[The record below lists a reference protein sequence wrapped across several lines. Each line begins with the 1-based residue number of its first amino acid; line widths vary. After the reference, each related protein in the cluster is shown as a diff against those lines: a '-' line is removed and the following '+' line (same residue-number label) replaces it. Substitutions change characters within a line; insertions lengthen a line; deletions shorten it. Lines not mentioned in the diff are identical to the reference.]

1 MFLFIMIIY
10 PFQIEYYVLLWRRH
24 ATQNFIALSFCQI
37 VNLYAVFCEL
47 SPFLCSF
54 FLLQTKLRKLLV
66 AYLQIFFFFFL
77 QPHLTLICGLP
88 TAMDHFNI
96 LPWSR
101 ALPAIS
107 FDNTLLKKAPQFH
120 LGILCVGVPFLL
132 PVSTHLFSLSLISF
146 VIAYQI
152 SF

>member
-66 AYLQIFFFFFL
+66 AYLQIFFFF
-77 QPHLTLICGLP
+77 C
-88 TAMDHFNI
+88 N
-96 LPWSR
+96 
-101 ALPAIS
+101 
-107 FDNTLLKKAPQFH
+107 
-120 LGILCVGVPFLL
+120 
-132 PVSTHLFSLSLISF
+132 LISL
-146 VIAYQI
+146 
-152 SF
+152 